1 MPSPVFS
8 VEPLNALAKAH
19 TPSCDFV
26 LEAMPGGASL
36 RKFYRVKFS
45 DGASAVGMFFPDSG
59 RSEEV
64 TDESAATT
72 RWPFLEVLD
81 LLQLEHV
88 RVPRLLGEDTQ
99 RGWILVEDLG
109 DRTLA
114 AELLR
119 APERK
124 RELYR
129 AAVRDIARAQ
139 RRLQTLP
146 DGCVI
151 ARREFDRSLL
161 LWEMDHFRE
170 YGLLARGLSLTT
182 EQTRRFAAAT
192 EAIADQVRSLDY
204 GFVHRDYQSRNLMV
218 LDEPANSEHN
228 GTLGWVD
235 FQDALLGPRVY
246 DLVAL
251 LNDSYQSFDDD
262 FVKERLAEYA
272 THRGLDAAALPTIT
286 REFHLVTVQR
296 KLKDAGRFVFIDR
309 VKKDPSYLGFV
320 EPSIAKIKR
329 AMNELLD
336 LPHIR
341 DLSVLLDEVLPR

>member
-1 MPSPVFS
+1 
-8 VEPLNALAKAH
+8 LNALAQAH
-19 TPSCDFV
+19 AAGTGFV

-36 RKFYRVKFS
+36 RKFYRVQFAN
-45 DGASAVGMFFPDSG
+45 GTSAVGMFFPDSG

-64 TDESAATT
+64 TDDGQTQT

-81 LLQLEHV
+81 LLHATGV

-114 AELLR
+114 EELLR

-124 RELYR
+124 RELYQ
-129 AAVRDIARAQ
+129 AAVRDIAQAQ
-139 RRLQTLP
+139 LRLQTLP
-146 DGCVI
+146 AGCVVT
-151 ARREFDRSLL
+151 RRAFDLELL

-170 YGLLARGLSLTT
+170 YGLLARGLNLSP
-182 EQTRRFAAAT
+182 EQEQRFARAT
-192 EAIADQVRSLDY
+192 RAIAEQVRGLDY

-218 LDEPANSEHN
+218 LDEAATTQHS
-228 GTLGWVD
+228 GLLGWVD

-262 FVKERLAEYA
+262 FVRERLIEYVS
-272 THRGLDAAALPTIT
+272 HRGLPEAALPSIT

-296 KLKDAGRFVFIDR
+296 KLKDAGRFVYIDR

-320 EPSIAKIKR
+320 EPSIAKIRR
-329 AMNELLD
+329 AMSHLVD
-336 LPHIR
+336 LPQI
-341 DLSVLLDEVLPR
+341 DALSRLLDEVLPPS